1 MCWSGSNQSRRTAM
15 KNIVCYKILK
25 KDKKEEDKYFSYY
38 FNFQY
43 KFGELYENSLY
54 FYPVRHVRDNESII
68 MINNGFH
75 SYSAKSAFEKK
86 IRTPNNVVGFAVSY
100 KRINSG
106 ICYKHGCLLSLVE
119 CIIPKGSIYY
129 ENEYGLLVSDRIIIK
144 KEIDC
149 I

>member
-1 MCWSGSNQSRRTAM
+1 MCWSGSNQSRKTAM

-25 KDKKEEDKYFSYY
+25 KDKKEDDKYFSYY
-38 FNFQY
+38 YDFQY

-54 FYPVRHVRDNESII
+54 FYPMRHVRDNESII
-68 MINNGFH
+68 MINDGFH
-75 SYSAKSAFEKK
+75 SYDYISIFEK
-86 IRTPNNVVGFAVSY
+86 IRAFTNTIGFAVFY
-100 KRINSG
+100 KTINSG
-106 ICYKHGCLLSLVE
+106 IYYKHNYMLSLVE

-129 ENEYGLLVSDRIIIK
+129 ENEYGLLVSDRIIVK